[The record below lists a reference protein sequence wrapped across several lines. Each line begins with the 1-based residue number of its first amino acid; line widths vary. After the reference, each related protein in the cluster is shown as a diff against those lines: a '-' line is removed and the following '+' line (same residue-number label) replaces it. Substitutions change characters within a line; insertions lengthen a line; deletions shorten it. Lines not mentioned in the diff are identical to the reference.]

1 MSWVH
6 CLKSLGNKKSMTFDE
21 IIDNVLES
29 EGGYVNDKDDAGG
42 ETNMGISKKAY
53 PDLDI
58 KNLTREA
65 AKQLYYE
72 DYWTPSKAEQLP
84 NQLREVYFDMVVN
97 FGRRGAAKV
106 LQQACNG
113 KNTYKIKED
122 GMVGTATIGA
132 SKNLEPDRLRAYRV
146 LKFATIVIKKPTQE
160 KFWFGWFRRAIRV

>member
-58 KNLTREA
+58 
-65 AKQLYYE
+65 
-72 DYWTPSKAEQLP
+72 
-84 NQLREVYFDMVVN
+84 
-97 FGRRGAAKV
+97 
-106 LQQACNG
+106 
-113 KNTYKIKED
+113 
-122 GMVGTATIGA
+122 
-132 SKNLEPDRLRAYRV
+132 
-146 LKFATIVIKKPTQE
+146 
-160 KFWFGWFRRAIRV
+160 

>member
-1 MSWVH
+1 
-6 CLKSLGNKKSMTFDE
+6 MTFDE

-65 AKQLYYE
+65 AKQIYYE
-72 DYWTPSKAEQLP
+72 DYCPPSKAEQLP

-97 FGRRGAAKV
+97 FGKRGAAKV
-106 LQQACNG
+106 LQEACNG
-113 KNTYKIKED
+113 KNTYKIKAD

-146 LKFATIVIKKPTQE
+146 LKFARIVIKKPTQE